1 MYSNYLPANFNHN
14 IYKLINKLPM
24 TNENELNIH
33 YLNVGIKN
41 NLKYNIE
48 VFVICGG
55 KCGSSTLEKTFANNG
70 YATIRAHGYE
80 EFKLRNVCSL
90 SLYELIEHNI
100 KYNLPTIIID
110 SYRTPIER
118 KISSFFHHINSYCP
132 NYTNIKI
139 EEIINIFN
147 EKYLKFLENYHP
159 LNVLFTHLNIEQFIT
174 FDNEKK
180 YNIKELNNVKF
191 IKIRFKDIQEWNI
204 ILSNITGKNIIVNS
218 DNMTKYKKYYNIYNE
233 FKKKYKVDEKYYND
247 FVLNDNE
254 YKIYS

>member
-1 MYSNYLPANFNHN
+1 MNLPENFNYA
-14 IYKLINKLPM
+14 IYKLINNLSLI
-24 TNENELNIH
+24 NENEIKTH
-33 YLNVGIKN
+33 YLNIGIKN

-55 KCGSSTLEKTFANNG
+55 KSGSSTLEKTFANNG

-118 KISSFFHHINSYCP
+118 KISSFFHHIDSYCP

-147 EKYLKFLENYHP
+147 EKYLKFLEEYHS
-159 LNVLFTHLNIEQFIT
+159 LNILFTHLNIEQFIT

-191 IKIRFKDIQEWNI
+191 IKIRFKDIKEWNI
-204 ILSNITGKNIIVNS
+204 ILSNITGKNINIVN
-218 DNMTKYKKYYNIYNE
+218 DNMTNNKKYYNVYRE
-233 FKKKYKVDEKYYND
+233 FKNNYKVNEDYFNN